1 MYIYLIFSVWK
12 LTIVGIKL
20 SLMMIPRM
28 VLQSF
33 ACSPNNKHMDSR
45 ATLTACGGLA
55 IDLTSTKCCFLI
67 DFTAKINK
75 LTVNFLI

>member
-1 MYIYLIFSVWK
+1 
-12 LTIVGIKL
+12 
-20 SLMMIPRM
+20 MMIPRM

-67 DFTAKINK
+67 DFTAEIKK
-75 LTVNFLI
+75 LMVNVLI